1 MGHSV
6 NQKTAIVT
14 GASKGVGYATV
25 KLLSESGYKVIAV
38 SRDLSKVSDLVS
50 DNVEVYQMDITS
62 SNEIKKFYERY
73 SDITLD
79 LLVNNAGGGS
89 GPTHIINETMDNFRR
104 AYDINVSGPM
114 YLSQLFVPS
123 MKKSNSPTIIFVSSL
138 GGKFPYRAGG
148 NYTNAKRGM
157 MALVETMRLEFPE
170 YGIKITEICPG
181 TIDTQKEKREIA
193 LTAEDLAE
201 CIRWVS
207 NLPSHVNINHIELNH
222 LSSGKY

>member
-1 MGHSV
+1 MGYSI
-6 NQKTAIVT
+6 NNKTAIVT

-38 SRDLSKVSDLVS
+38 SRDLSKVSELVS
-50 DNVEVYQMDITS
+50 ENVEVYQMDITS
-62 SNEIKKFYERY
+62 SSEIKKFHEKYN
-73 SDITLD
+73 DITLD

-89 GPTHIINETMDNFRR
+89 GPTHIINETMENFRR

-114 YLSQLFVPS
+114 YISQLFVSS
-123 MKKSNSPTIIFVSSL
+123 MKRSESPTIIFISSL

-157 MALVETMRLEFPE
+157 MALVDTMRLEFPE

-181 TIDTQKEKREIA
+181 TIDTQHEKRDIA
-193 LTAEDLAE
+193 LTAEDMAE

-207 NLPSHVNINHIELNH
+207 ELPSHVNINHIEVNH
-222 LSSGKY
+222 ILSGK